1 MGVHPMRDFN
11 IVPYER
17 IHKEAVLDLTLRAWA
32 PVFERMASEL
42 PAFVYEAFYPSGWE
56 VRQRAVSGTSN
67 PRSAFGSDLRFFG
80 GDFTV
85 EDFDNGRPG

>member
-1 MGVHPMRDFN
+1 M
-11 IVPYER
+11 I
-17 IHKEAVLDLTLRAWA
+17 
-32 PVFERMASEL
+32 
-42 PAFVYEAFYPSGWE
+42 
-56 VRQRAVSGTSN
+56 VSGTSN